1 MNDRHLVWVRH
12 ALPSPDPATPATP
25 ARAWSLTPGGRED
38 AARLARSLAR
48 LAPPTAVV
56 TSNERKAIE
65 TAEEVARALGLGPA
79 RVSDDVREV
88 QRPWTEGDYRAAT
101 RAYLRSGVAPGW
113 EPCGDVLRRLSK
125 ALVEHWRPEGTT
137 IVVGHGLAMS
147 VWAADAIDGIDAV
160 GFWDNLPFP
169 DAWLFAEDGETFRRL
184 AG

>member
-1 MNDRHLVWVRH
+1 M
-12 ALPSPDPATPATP
+12 SGSATPCPAQTPPPP

-79 RVSDDVREV
+79 RVSDDLREV

-113 EPCGDVLRRLSK
+113 EPRGDVLRRLSK
-125 ALVEHWRPEGTT
+125 ALAEHWRPEGTT

-147 VWAADAIDGIDAV
+147 VWAADAMDGIDAV